1 MPSCALPV
9 GFADKCAADESQ
21 AAPPQPR
28 LLPWVRSLL
37 SAVRATAQTTHTGR
51 NLLVQLSSEP
61 CQLGLLSRA
70 PCCKRKLSRLF
81 AYFSNFELGT
91 VGREAVQKTKRFF
104 FLLNCLKRQGCWNVR
119 RGMTLRKREKSG
131 CCFTTSFLVFTLIY
145 SDNFPQA
152 SVAIWNEAAEGGT
165 ADRACCSLWVSPC
178 RW

>member
-28 LLPWVRSLL
+28 LLPWVQSLL

-51 NLLVQLSSEP
+51 NLLVQLSTEP

-91 VGREAVQKTKRFF
+91 VGREAVQKAKRFF
-104 FLLNCLKRQGCWNVR
+104 FSPELLKKARLLECKKRYDIKE
-119 RGMTLRKREKSG
+119 KREIWLL
-131 CCFTTSFLVFTLIY
+131 FHNFFFSFHTDLL
-145 SDNFPQA
+145 
-152 SVAIWNEAAEGGT
+152 
-165 ADRACCSLWVSPC
+165 R
-178 RW
+178 